1 MKEYLIIDIILRL
14 NMIKDTNLLNEF
26 EQAYL
31 KSEKLTY
38 EQALKLFESLWQ
50 EAKALG
56 VIPLKEPLEGIETD
70 IRLAR
75 ILNNR

>member
-1 MKEYLIIDIILRL
+1 
-14 NMIKDTNLLNEF
+14 MIKDTNLLNEF